1 MYSTFSYLY
10 NGSDILTLLSTF
22 YRLRNKVQRV
32 NKLGKITQLES
43 IQQSRNLNAGHL
55 NLAVI
60 KFFTVLRLKLLMWI
74 HFTHRS
80 LSQAS
85 KIRQKHIK
93 LLLCV
98 SHRHCPRYWEN
109 KPDTNCPDGPYNLE
123 TVFQYLSLQTVCS
136 TLIRFLIIFLS
147 LILIA

>member
-1 MYSTFSYLY
+1 MRDHKIAYRVLPHVQYFFSLH

-43 IQQSRNLNAGHL
+43 IQWSRNLNTGGHL

-74 HFTHRS
+74 HFTYRS

-85 KIRQKHIK
+85 KVRQKHI
-93 LLLCV
+93 CV

-109 KPDTNCPDGPYNLE
+109 KPDTNCLDGSYNLE
-123 TVFQYLSLQTVCS
+123 TVSSSIFHYRQYVPL
-136 TLIRFLIIFLS
+136 R
-147 LILIA
+147 